1 MRSSAKLKQGEYVP
15 LSPFLSDRRD
25 RRQSSSQPDG
35 PAAIDLLLLACRQ
48 AFALP
53 FYRYVVRPLLIAGLA
68 SVMAVFIGY
77 YALRYTGMFT
87 EPQQLLASNIDAT
100 LARPAVFRVLVP
112 SLLRGLYSVTPPY
125 LFDLFESIERI
136 HPSHGFRFFVAPFND
151 TSTRMLPYYYYILAI
166 SIGSLLLICI
176 LVSRIY
182 RSLFP
187 QSPFAGF
194 MFAPYLLLL
203 AAIVSQGVA
212 HLYDFPA
219 MLSALALFYCAINQW
234 TWRYLVILPFACL
247 TKETAILLTLFFAVY
262 NFDLMDRRKLAVAVG
277 LQALTFALVYGAV
290 RYHFRHNGGANV
302 ENHLLQNI
310 QWVLR
315 PSIFAIPSILVLTF
329 LTFFR
334 WQEKPVALRSTLVV
348 MAPALVLF
356 LYGSFHG
363 EIRNL
368 YELFPYAAL
377 LICRN
382 VELIAR
388 DCFRP
393 RHVSAEILSFTE
405 AAEAQAPQWRET
417 RH

>member
-1 MRSSAKLKQGEYVP
+1 MP
-15 LSPFLSDRRD
+15 LSPYSSYRRN
-25 RRQSSSQPDG
+25 RGQGNSRPGGVGSQPYG
-35 PAAIDLLLLACRQ
+35 PAAIDLLLAGCSR
-48 AFALP
+48 ASSHP
-53 FYRYVVRPLLIAGLA
+53 IYRYVARPLLIAGLA
-68 SVMAVFIGY
+68 SVMAAFIGY
-77 YALRYTGMFT
+77 YALRYTGIFA
-87 EPQQLLASNIDAT
+87 EQQQLLVSNIDAT
-100 LARPAVFRVLVP
+100 LARPAVFRVLIP
-112 SLLRGLYSVTPPY
+112 SILRGLYSITPPY
-125 LFDLFESIERI
+125 LFDLFESVERS
-136 HPSHGFRFFVAPFND
+136 HPRHGFRFFVASFND
-151 TSTRMLPYYYYILAI
+151 TSTRMLPYYYYILLI
-166 SIGSLLLICI
+166 NILSLLLICL

-194 MFAPYLLLL
+194 VFVPYLLLL
-203 AAIVSQGVA
+203 ATIVSQGVA

-219 MLSALALFYCAINQW
+219 MLSALTLFYCAINQW
-234 TWRYLVILPFACL
+234 MWRYLAILPFACL

-262 NFDLMDRRKLAVAVG
+262 NFDLMDRRKLVVAAG

-290 RYHFRHNGGANV
+290 RYHFRHSGGANV

-315 PSIFAIPSILVLTF
+315 PTIFAIPSLLVVAF

-334 WQEKPVALRSTLVV
+334 WQEKPVALRSTLAI
-348 MAPALVLF
+348 MGPALVLF

-382 VELIAR
+382 VELIAG
-388 DCFRP
+388 DCFQP
-393 RHVSAEILSFTE
+393 RIASAEIVSFAGT
-405 AAEAQAPQWRET
+405 ADARDLRWQDSL
-417 RH
+417 